1 MVVCT
6 ILLPRQI
13 RYTVKLEA
21 VFSSNEN
28 APSGSIFASAE
39 EEGHGAGGLS
49 PARYAGGTL
58 LLHRSN
64 LVSHIGRLYVQYF
77 LSTLHN
83 ELTFEALVVSCA
95 QSPISSLQGESISI
109 IQNPATESATTLS
122 QNILIYSKNSLVWSL
137 PVDECQGWFVSI
149 YTIHPGFDVLTLTRP
164 SYHISGNTGHGPS
177 RSRITRKSSR
187 QKIGP
192 KYL

>member
-28 APSGSIFASAE
+28 APSGSIFTSAE

-49 PARYAGGTL
+49 PARYADGAL

-64 LVSHIGRLYVQYF
+64 LVSHIGRLYVQYR
-77 LSTLHN
+77 T
-83 ELTFEALVVSCA
+83 
-95 QSPISSLQGESISI
+95 SSLVY
-109 IQNPATESATTLS
+109 TTS
-122 QNILIYSKNSLVWSL
+122 
-137 PVDECQGWFVSI
+137 
-149 YTIHPGFDVLTLTRP
+149 
-164 SYHISGNTGHGPS
+164 
-177 RSRITRKSSR
+177 
-187 QKIGP
+187 
-192 KYL
+192 